1 MFKLGCQRLRLGMA
15 KARYRVVQWSTGNI
29 GSRALGI
36 LLDRD
41 DFELVGVH
49 AFGSDKV
56 GCDAGVLA
64 GRSPIGV
71 AVTSDVD
78 ALIGLAPDCVNYM
91 PRVIDFGLVARLLGC
106 GINVV
111 TTGDFLTG
119 THRSAERSAL
129 EAAAQSGRA
138 TFLGTGFEPGFINV
152 VAGFLTGACRQVQ
165 HVKLVETLD
174 CTTYPVQE
182 VWRVLGFGKPPRQ
195 RLTQLEPEKLRY
207 GLGYFETLDMVASML
222 GAELDSKEAFV
233 ENAVLTRDLKLDWV
247 DYAAGTVGGQR
258 RTYRGLRK
266 GRAVVELAICWT
278 MSSDALD
285 PQWTDPEGF
294 SVMIEGVPRVDAMIR
309 FGHPGQDAMTVL
321 MDSTAVAAVNAIPFV
336 CDAHPGVITP
346 IDLPVT
352 GSRGAL
358 D

>member
-1 MFKLGCQRLRLGMA
+1 MA
-15 KARYRVVQWSTGNI
+15 DARYRVVQWSTGNI

-36 LLDRD
+36 LLDRE
-41 DFELVGVH
+41 DFEVVGVH

-64 GRSPIGV
+64 GRSPMGV
-71 AVTSDVD
+71 HATNDVD
-78 ALIGLAPDCVNYM
+78 ALLGLAPDCVNYM
-91 PRVIDFGLVARLLGC
+91 PRLIDFDLVARMLSR

-119 THRSAERSAL
+119 THHPAESAAL
-129 EAAAQSGRA
+129 AEAAQHGRA

-152 VAGFLTGACRQVQ
+152 VAGFLTGACRRVQ

-174 CTTYPVQE
+174 CSTYRVPE
-182 VWRVLGFGKPPRQ
+182 VWRVLGFGKQPRQ
-195 RLTQLEPEKLRY
+195 RLIRLEPKTLRY
-207 GLGYFETLDMVASML
+207 GLGYFETLDMVARML

-233 ENAVLTRDLKLDWV
+233 EIALLTRDLKLDWV
-247 DYAAGTVGGQR
+247 EYAAGTVGGQR
-258 RTYRGLRK
+258 RTYRGLRN
-266 GRAVVELAICWT
+266 GRTIVELAICWT
-278 MSSDALD
+278 MSGDALD
-285 PQWTDPEGF
+285 PQWRDPEGF
-294 SVMIEGVPRVDAMIR
+294 SVVIEGVPQVDAMIR
-309 FGHPGQDAMTVL
+309 FGHPGQDVMTVL

-336 CDAHPGVITP
+336 CDAQPGVMTP
-346 IDLPVT
+346 IELPVT